1 MKHLLT
7 ASALTLAL
15 TAGSALAAQPSVSA
29 SVGLKSNGFF
39 HGVSVTE
46 DKPMMF
52 GAVNYALPNG
62 LYAFGKGNNVAGGGE
77 VDLGGGIKRQM
88 GRLSLDAGVISY
100 NFSNRD
106 RIDEVYV
113 SAGMGP
119 VSAAF
124 ATNQGIHYLQ
134 MNATHALRHDL
145 GLALHLGDTLP
156 KDGGNAFLD
165 AGLNLTK
172 SFKTFSLAGEVVHS
186 AAAQVG
192 GTKVSVGISRSLK
205 F

>member
-88 GRLSLDAGVISY
+88 GRLNLDAGVISY

-106 RIDEVYV
+106 RVDEVYV

-124 ATNQGIHYLQ
+124 ASNKGGNYLQ
-134 MNATHALRHDL
+134 FNASHALAHDL
-145 GLALHLGDTLP
+145 GLALHLGNTLP
-156 KDGGNAFLD
+156 KGGDAFLD